1 MPAWSRQRPA
11 WVKRKKR
18 KAKRKKTRKK
28 TSKKKGG
35 TASHWLRELLK
46 LLTGVQYPEDQYHYD
61 PRHYS
66 KDPEYKWSDQ
76 RTQAFKKEIPAPD
89 VHSQATSPRTSAW
102 YGTRGKMRADGCTF
116 TPSPP
121 GPTKTPSRL
130 SSFETRFET

>member
-1 MPAWSRQRPA
+1 MPAWSRQRQPA

-28 TSKKKGG
+28 TSSKTSSKKKKGG

-61 PRHYS
+61 PRHFS
-66 KDPEYKWSDQ
+66 KDPEYQWSDQ

-89 VHSQATSPRTSAW
+89 VH
-102 YGTRGKMRADGCTF
+102 YF
-116 TPSPP
+116 NPP
-121 GPTKTPSRL
+121 GDQPPHL
-130 SSFETRFET
+130 SMVRDLRKDEGGWVHVYPIVPGAD

>member
-46 LLTGVQYPEDQYHYD
+46 LLTGD

-89 VHSQATSPRTSAW
+89 V
-102 YGTRGKMRADGCTF
+102 
-116 TPSPP
+116 PP
-121 GPTKTPSRL
+121 GDQPPHL
-130 SSFETRFET
+130 SMVRDPRKDEGGWVHVYPIAPGAD

>member
-1 MPAWSRQRPA
+1 MPAWSRTSRQPA
-11 WVKRKKR
+11 WVKRKR
-18 KAKRKKTRKK
+18 KAKRKKRKK
-28 TSKKKGG
+28 KTKEGG

-89 VHSQATSPRTSAW
+89 VH
-102 YGTRGKMRADGCTF
+102 YF
-116 TPSPP
+116 NPP
-121 GPTKTPSRL
+121 GDQPPHL
-130 SSFETRFET
+130 SMVRDPRKDEGGWVHVYPIAPGAD